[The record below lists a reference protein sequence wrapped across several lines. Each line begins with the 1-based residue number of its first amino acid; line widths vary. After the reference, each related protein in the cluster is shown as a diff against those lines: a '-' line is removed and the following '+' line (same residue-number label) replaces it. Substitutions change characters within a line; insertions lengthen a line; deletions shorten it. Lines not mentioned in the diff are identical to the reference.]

1 MWHFKY
7 FRTQTNT
14 SPPETHTRKHRRS
27 RVRKRMRRHIHRYR
41 YRYSLAQT
49 EVFAVLQAG
58 VSGVRVQNFC
68 SALDFWQL
76 QSCNEFVEEFANEV
90 RRFLQIKCNLIWNCI
105 KRKLLGMLLNAF
117 KRGAN
122 VWSLNLNLPLARK
135 VESTLSG
142 ARPQTFKLH
151 LESQFALWP
160 GKKGKN
166 QIHLITQN
174 PRTRYT
180 RKQNKQSETT
190 RISYIPVRI

>member
-27 RVRKRMRRHIHRYR
+27 RVQMRMRRHKHRYRYRYR

-49 EVFAVLQAG
+49 EVFSVLQAG
-58 VSGVRVQNFC
+58 VSGVWVQNFC

-160 GKKGKN
+160 GKKGEKS
-166 QIHLITQN
+166 N
-174 PRTRYT
+174 PF
-180 RKQNKQSETT
+180 NHPE
-190 RISYIPVRI
+190 P

>member
-58 VSGVRVQNFC
+58 VSGVWVQNFC

-105 KRKLLGMLLNAF
+105 
-117 KRGAN
+117 RGNCWECSWWHSNEGTN
-122 VWSLNLNLPLARK
+122 VRSLNLNLPLARK

-142 ARPQTFKLH
+142 ARPQTFKPH

>member
-1 MWHFKY
+1 MVKKI
-7 FRTQTNT
+7 TVTNFL
-14 SPPETHTRKHRRS
+14 RS
-27 RVRKRMRRHIHRYR
+27 KQFINSCYKQIFYILCLCVIC
-41 YRYSLAQT
+41 
-49 EVFAVLQAG
+49 F
-58 VSGVRVQNFC
+58 
-68 SALDFWQL
+68 LDFWQL

-105 KRKLLGMLLNAF
+105 
-117 KRGAN
+117 RGNCWECSWWHSNEGTN
-122 VWSLNLNLPLARK
+122 VRSLNLNLPLARK

-142 ARPQTFKLH
+142 ARPQTFKPH